1 MEVVVIDKATFERML
16 SGFEIFAEKVERLC
30 REQEDLGE
38 KEWLDSDDVCRLLC
52 ISPRTLQ
59 TMREN
64 GTLAYTKISHKVYYR
79 PEDVKSIFPVT
90 EMKRCITAGK
100 ERKCNVSNKQTNKP
114 TNKPTNKQISELM
127 NDNGNIRLLTPEND
141 MRVRAFLSSLEEL
154 SEKVEKIRENNK
166 PSLDGERYYTDKE
179 LAVRLK
185 VSRRSLQDYRN
196 NGILPYIQIG
206 GRILYRASDIER
218 TLMDGYKEAYHQNG
232 RTRF

>member
-1 MEVVVIDKATFERML
+1 MVIDKATFERML

-90 EMKRCITAGK
+90 EMKLCITAGK

-114 TNKPTNKQISELM
+114 TNKPTNKQI
-127 NDNGNIRLLTPEND
+127 LTYE
-141 MRVRAFLSSLEEL
+141 
-154 SEKVEKIRENNK
+154 
-166 PSLDGERYYTDKE
+166 
-179 LAVRLK
+179 
-185 VSRRSLQDYRN
+185 
-196 NGILPYIQIG
+196 
-206 GRILYRASDIER
+206 
-218 TLMDGYKEAYHQNG
+218 
-232 RTRF
+232 

>member
-79 PEDVKSIFPVT
+79 PEDVKAVFPVVG
-90 EMKRCITAGK
+90 MKRRMAVDKGK
-100 ERKCNVSNKQTNKP
+100 ECN
-114 TNKPTNKQISELM
+114 I
-127 NDNGNIRLLTPEND
+127 
-141 MRVRAFLSSLEEL
+141 
-154 SEKVEKIRENNK
+154 NN
-166 PSLDGERYYTDKE
+166 
-179 LAVRLK
+179 LK
-185 VSRRSLQDYRN
+185 
-196 NGILPYIQIG
+196 
-206 GRILYRASDIER
+206 
-218 TLMDGYKEAYHQNG
+218 
-232 RTRF
+232 

>member
-79 PEDVKSIFPVT
+79 PEDVKSIFSVT

-114 TNKPTNKQISELM
+114 TNKPTNKQISDL
-127 NDNGNIRLLTPEND
+127 
-141 MRVRAFLSSLEEL
+141 
-154 SEKVEKIRENNK
+154 
-166 PSLDGERYYTDKE
+166 
-179 LAVRLK
+179 
-185 VSRRSLQDYRN
+185 
-196 NGILPYIQIG
+196 
-206 GRILYRASDIER
+206 
-218 TLMDGYKEAYHQNG
+218 
-232 RTRF
+232 

>member
-1 MEVVVIDKATFERML
+1 MVLDKATFERML

-79 PEDVKSIFPVT
+79 PEVVKAGFPVA

-100 ERKCNVSNKQTNKP
+100 ERKCNVTNKP
-114 TNKPTNKQISELM
+114 TNKLTNKQISDL
-127 NDNGNIRLLTPEND
+127 
-141 MRVRAFLSSLEEL
+141 
-154 SEKVEKIRENNK
+154 
-166 PSLDGERYYTDKE
+166 
-179 LAVRLK
+179 
-185 VSRRSLQDYRN
+185 
-196 NGILPYIQIG
+196 
-206 GRILYRASDIER
+206 
-218 TLMDGYKEAYHQNG
+218 
-232 RTRF
+232 

>member
-1 MEVVVIDKATFERML
+1 MDVVVIDKATFERML

-114 TNKPTNKQISELM
+114 TNKPTNKQISDL
-127 NDNGNIRLLTPEND
+127 
-141 MRVRAFLSSLEEL
+141 
-154 SEKVEKIRENNK
+154 
-166 PSLDGERYYTDKE
+166 
-179 LAVRLK
+179 
-185 VSRRSLQDYRN
+185 
-196 NGILPYIQIG
+196 
-206 GRILYRASDIER
+206 
-218 TLMDGYKEAYHQNG
+218 
-232 RTRF
+232 